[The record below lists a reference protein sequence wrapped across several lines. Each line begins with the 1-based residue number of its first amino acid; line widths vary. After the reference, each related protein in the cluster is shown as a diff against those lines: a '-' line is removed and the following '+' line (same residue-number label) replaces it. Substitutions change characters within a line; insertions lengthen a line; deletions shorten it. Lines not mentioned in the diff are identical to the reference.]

1 MKRKIITYA
10 MIIFGGVILLG
21 ITGCSSDDNENPTVN
36 VAYMPDIHGATPLI
50 IGEEKGYFEEAGI
63 NVNAIEVDDGPTE
76 FEEMVSG
83 DVDIAYIGTV
93 SNYLVVKEQGSDKD
107 L

>member
-63 NVNAIEVDDGPTE
+63 NVNAIEFDDGPTE
-76 FEEMVSG
+76 FEEMVYD
-83 DVDIAYIGTV
+83 DVEIEYIGPVATYM
-93 SNYLVVKEQGSDKD
+93 SYNCQG
-107 L
+107 